1 MRKLVGLATALL
13 GLLAFVAVAT
23 GDTAGPSP
31 LGQTQ
36 QLDVTASPNKAGKGA
51 KITVDLHVR
60 CDAAKVCQPPA
71 GGLLA
76 GPAGKASPV
85 VKTVVHL
92 PKGMKTGYKDFP
104 TCNPNRLESSGLGG
118 CSKKAIV
125 GKGNLTADGRPTAGV
140 VPGTVTAFNG
150 VNKGYILYVVPEI
163 SSPIVLRGKLSGTTL
178 TIPVPL
184 VPTIGTNPNAT
195 LTDFKITTG
204 GKIKKKKRGKRVTVN
219 YLTNPKKCAAGGS
232 LWKFDF
238 TYENGE
244 TLSPTD
250 KAPCKK

>member
-13 GLLAFVAVAT
+13 GLLAFVAIAT
-23 GDTAGPSP
+23 ANTAGPSP

-36 QLDVTASPNKAGKGA
+36 QLDVTHSPNKAGKGT
-51 KITVDLHVR
+51 KVIVDLHVR
-60 CDAAKVCQPPA
+60 CDPAKVCQPPA
-71 GGLLA
+71 GGLVA

-85 VKTVVHL
+85 VNTVVHL
-92 PKGMKTGYKDFP
+92 PTGMKTGYKDFP
-104 TCNPNRLESSGLGG
+104 KCNPSKLEANGLGG

-125 GKGNLTADGRPTAGV
+125 GKGNLTADGRPTAGT

-150 VNKGYILYVVPEI
+150 VNKGYLLYVVPEI
-163 SSPIVLRGKLSGTTL
+163 SSPLVLKGHLSGSTL

-204 GKIKKKKRGKRVTVN
+204 GKTKKKKHGKKVTVN
-219 YLTNPKKCAAGGS
+219 YLTNPKKCPSGGYV
-232 LWKFDF
+232 WKFDF
-238 TYENGE
+238 KYENGE
-244 TLSPTD
+244 SLSPTD
-250 KAPCKK
+250 AAPCKK